1 MNMLTTVF
9 PVCHG
14 YNAMKLVPLALLGLA
29 LLLPVPDAHG
39 QGIWTSLATLEVDEN
54 ASATFTVKLSARPTA
69 NVTVT
74 PVFNTSPRQND
85 LFQVDMDTGT
95 AGVQST
101 LTFTPSTWNTAKTA
115 RVTAFDDGEAFG
127 HRRDCTPSFR
137 DTSNSK
143 THTYNYRNDSL
154 RLSASGAGEYAT
166 VSQSIPIRLFEA
178 SKPSIIVSQPSV
190 KIVEGSS
197 ATVGVSLSH
206 WHLPSYVDRTVRV
219 SHLSP
224 TALPERKEEEY
235 LGCGR
240 SGLTCQ
246 TDDITFTSSNYRTP
260 QPFTITAGT
269 DADSNDE
276 TETVTLQTFSGHWYL
291 LYCNHVW
298 SPEND
303 ATIQVTIVD
312 DDASASALVV
322 TPASLAVAPG
332 GTGEFTVALSKAVTG
347 SDTVTVTVASADT
360 TKATVD
366 TSKTDTG
373 LQSTLSF
380 TASTWST
387 PQTVQVSATT
397 AAAESSTAVNLSAS
411 GGTYGSATGSVTV
424 RSYAGTGGKPSFAA
438 NAHVADQWWKKD
450 NAVNLTLPIATGGDG
465 TLTYHIS
472 PKLPPGISLDTS
484 GSAPKLVGTPTRA
497 STQYFTAYRNHTFT
511 VQDSDTDTRP
521 QDADTLEFRI
531 IVTESPDFVTNLTTD
546 VHIKHVLAGSDEAC
560 LTLSGTPADG
570 VKVTTA
576 ACNGS
581 DAKQKW
587 RVQLRNSGPRKNFN
601 RIISRA
607 NGGFN
612 YCLDNDSSSKTDDGS
627 KIWSCI
633 DNSGDGVQNQSWRLD
648 PYRGKYALTTVDDAA
663 NRGTVQ
669 LYAARSVG
677 SSTGTV
683 GHRAVAHI
691 EPPAIRQRWVI
702 VASTKVPVLSG
713 LKLARSSAQSEQS
726 GPPPAERLAG
736 LVGEKLILR
745 NVTPGAT
752 GCLDVSG
759 AGARNGQNVQ
769 TWECNG
775 TAAQEWRLEQRSAG
789 AHQGRYRLVS
799 GVGDG
804 ASYCLDNRGDFR
816 DSGRMGIW
824 SCVSDTH
831 GAAANQTVDLS
842 LSNDNWVLT
851 FARNGGAGYMLW
863 AERSANSARGNVGQ
877 HGGTVSSAAEWQIS
891 AVAPPPPLTFSVS
904 DAQNEESEGQ
914 MSFRVSVNRAVVAG
928 DGTVSVDYATEDGS
942 AVAGADYTATSAT
955 LTFAVGDEDKR
966 VDVPV
971 LDDLHD
977 EELETFKLKLSNPV
991 GGTIDDAEGV
1001 AYVIN
1006 SDPLPKAWL
1015 ARFGRTVAEQVLDG
1029 VTGRLAAPRP
1039 PGAKVSVAGYPLG
1052 LAGAGVAE
1060 RHAHTET
1067 LAEAPPGFGQ
1077 AGDDRMGLYAGGMT
1091 ERQALLGTSFTLTG
1105 ESDDRGGVLAF
1116 WGRMAYGSFAGQD
1129 GALTLDGEVTTGLL
1143 GADYARAGWLA
1154 GLMLSHSTGNGS
1166 HGDSSLTAATA
1177 YGSLTAAARLQLWG
1191 AAGVGTGGLTLSPP
1205 PISANLFT
1213 ELPYRSHKK
1222 VVFLTF
1228 LCVSRL
1234 SVTKFHAI
1242 NPTIPLLGPPIR
1254 PFFGRWRNKLALM
1267 PPPPPATSLAEK
1279 LETDIA
1285 WRMAAVGAR
1294 GALLQPGAAGGLAL
1308 ALVSDALWTRT
1319 SSDRTKGLA
1328 AATAEVTRLRLGLE
1342 GSRTLRLGGGSLTP
1356 RLEMGLRQDGGDAET
1371 GLGTE
1376 VGGGLMW
1383 SAPGLGISLDLAGRT
1398 LIAHEA
1404 SSLEDQGLSVG
1415 LRFDPR
1421 PETNRGPS
1429 LSLRQN
1435 WGGSPSGGVA
1445 ALFAPGAPVHHAVAA
1460 VGGYLSAE
1468 AAWGL
1473 PALGGRFTGSP
1484 YVVYGL
1490 SGGGRD
1496 YSLGWRLA
1504 PSRPSG
1510 PDLSLGAWAML
1521 RERVGAAPDHA
1532 AGLNGSVRW

>member
-1 MNMLTTVF
+1 M
-9 PVCHG
+9 
-14 YNAMKLVPLALLGLA
+14 
-29 LLLPVPDAHG
+29 
-39 QGIWTSLATLEVDEN
+39 
-54 ASATFTVKLSARPTA
+54 
-69 NVTVT
+69 
-74 PVFNTSPRQND
+74 
-85 LFQVDMDTGT
+85 
-95 AGVQST
+95 
-101 LTFTPSTWNTAKTA
+101 
-115 RVTAFDDGEAFG
+115 
-127 HRRDCTPSFR
+127 
-137 DTSNSK
+137 
-143 THTYNYRNDSL
+143 
-154 RLSASGAGEYAT
+154 
-166 VSQSIPIRLFEA
+166 
-178 SKPSIIVSQPSV
+178 
-190 KIVEGSS
+190 
-197 ATVGVSLSH
+197 
-206 WHLPSYVDRTVRV
+206 
-219 SHLSP
+219 
-224 TALPERKEEEY
+224 
-235 LGCGR
+235 
-240 SGLTCQ
+240 
-246 TDDITFTSSNYRTP
+246 
-260 QPFTITAGT
+260 
-269 DADSNDE
+269 
-276 TETVTLQTFSGHWYL
+276 
-291 LYCNHVW
+291 
-298 SPEND
+298 
-303 ATIQVTIVD
+303 
-312 DDASASALVV
+312 
-322 TPASLAVAPG
+322 
-332 GTGEFTVALSKAVTG
+332 
-347 SDTVTVTVASADT
+347 
-360 TKATVD
+360 
-366 TSKTDTG
+366 
-373 LQSTLSF
+373 
-380 TASTWST
+380 
-387 PQTVQVSATT
+387 
-397 AAAESSTAVNLSAS
+397 
-411 GGTYGSATGSVTV
+411 
-424 RSYAGTGGKPSFAA
+424 
-438 NAHVADQWWKKD
+438 
-450 NAVNLTLPIATGGDG
+450 
-465 TLTYHIS
+465 
-472 PKLPPGISLDTS
+472 
-484 GSAPKLVGTPTRA
+484 
-497 STQYFTAYRNHTFT
+497 
-511 VQDSDTDTRP
+511 
-521 QDADTLEFRI
+521 
-531 IVTESPDFVTNLTTD
+531 
-546 VHIKHVLAGSDEAC
+546 
-560 LTLSGTPADG
+560 
-570 VKVTTA
+570 
-576 ACNGS
+576 
-581 DAKQKW
+581 
-587 RVQLRNSGPRKNFN
+587 
-601 RIISRA
+601 
-607 NGGFN
+607 
-612 YCLDNDSSSKTDDGS
+612 
-627 KIWSCI
+627 
-633 DNSGDGVQNQSWRLD
+633 
-648 PYRGKYALTTVDDAA
+648 
-663 NRGTVQ
+663 
-669 LYAARSVG
+669 
-677 SSTGTV
+677 
-683 GHRAVAHI
+683 
-691 EPPAIRQRWVI
+691 
-702 VASTKVPVLSG
+702 
-713 LKLARSSAQSEQS
+713 
-726 GPPPAERLAG
+726 
-736 LVGEKLILR
+736 
-745 NVTPGAT
+745 
-752 GCLDVSG
+752 
-759 AGARNGQNVQ
+759 
-769 TWECNG
+769 
-775 TAAQEWRLEQRSAG
+775 
-789 AHQGRYRLVS
+789 
-799 GVGDG
+799 
-804 ASYCLDNRGDFR
+804 DNRGDFR

-831 GAAANQTVDLS
+831 GAAANQTVGLS

-942 AVAGADYTATSAT
+942 AVAGADYTTTSAT

-1015 ARFGRTVAEQVLDG
+1015 ARFGRTVAEQMLDG
-1029 VTGRLAAPRP
+1029 VTGRLAAPRA
-1039 PGAKVSVAGYPLG
+1039 PGAEVSVAGYPLG
-1052 LAGAGVAE
+1052 LADAGVAE

-1067 LAEAPPGFGQ
+1067 LAEAPPAFGQ
-1077 AGDDRMGLYAGGMT
+1077 AGDDRIGLYAGGMT

-1154 GLMLSHSTGNGS
+1154 GLMLSHSAGNGS

-1191 AAGVGTGGLTLSPP
+1191 AAGVGTGGLTLVQRYKP
-1205 PISANLFT
+1205 
-1213 ELPYRSHKK
+1213 LP
-1222 VVFLTF
+1222 
-1228 LCVSRL
+1228 
-1234 SVTKFHAI
+1234 
-1242 NPTIPLLGPPIR
+1242 
-1254 PFFGRWRNKLALM
+1254 

-1319 SSDRTKGLA
+1319 SSDRTAGLA

-1356 RLEMGLRQDGGDAET
+1356 RLEVGLRQDGGDAET